1 VSAVP
6 DSDLCTDPAL
16 RDVPEGEGHKILDGR
31 YVLFEVLGRGG
42 MGVVY
47 RAYHL
52 GLGVEVAIKCLDPA
66 LARGDGQLVERLQRE
81 ARAAARVKNLHVVA
95 VQDVSEA
102 SGLHYIVMEYVAG
115 ENARQRVQRKGRLD
129 VNEALT
135 IVLGAAEGLAA
146 AHRAGL
152 VHRDVKP
159 DNILVSSRGEVKVA
173 DLGLAKIANDAGVT
187 VTGVGMGTP
196 KYMPPEQFEDAKQ
209 VGTGADVY
217 ALGATLY
224 FLLVGSDGI
233 TGKTPAE
240 VMRRVC
246 DREFPKVSERVPEV
260 PVALDAFIARCVH
273 KSPGQRPPD
282 GDALRVELATI
293 ARELGP
299 GCPASLADD
308 TAESTLLG
316 LSSVAPP
323 PEQTLVAIQASVA
336 AGELTLAPAAVD
348 TPLSSASALKQPAA
362 RPAAAR
368 ATEPGPPP
376 TGPGQNHSRS
386 AGLLLLVLVAVL
398 AWWFREPLAEF
409 LIEPAPASS
418 GEAPVVI
425 HLTEPEVLG
434 GEWLTSERSVQLL
447 GQVEGAAEQ
456 RVRLELDGVVSEYR
470 LQEDGGFSIAVP
482 LGSDRS
488 HRLGLMADGMS
499 QPLAFVVTQDQTPPA
514 MSLLA
519 PTLERRRVSS
529 ERVDL
534 EVSVVDPHLDLV
546 TWGTRILQLNE
557 AGHWVAK
564 GLSLDREGANT
575 FNVQAADLA
584 GNRSSLEVIIDR
596 DTAGP
601 LVRSV
606 QPPEG
611 AQVFLGTEVE
621 LTVQANEALSAA
633 LLDGRPLTVN
643 GTMARGLMQLPGQ
656 EGEWPLTLQLIDSLD
671 NQTTIAWAY
680 QAVHDRVGPSITVV
694 SPMPAQRRVRTE
706 VFDLRVRVEDAHL
719 SAVTVGERKLQ
730 QDGEGHWV
738 ARGIPLPLEGENVLT
753 VRARDRF
760 DQWSSLALTMVRDT
774 RAPSIVAV
782 DPPPGSRFYGAELAT
797 VTVTVD
803 DKRAAVRWQGEGLPM
818 DGPVATLRLPVP
830 ETQGAWNLELQCC
843 DVAGNCETRTIEYVV
858 VQAPPAHA
866 WQLGQPAPQ
875 IGGFKSVGANAAGY
889 PEYTRSL
896 GGGVT
901 MAFVLLPAGSFT
913 MGSSPGEDGRDGDE
927 GPQRVVTLD
936 AFLMARTECT
946 QRQWRAVMG
955 DNPAEFSRSGLGAPV
970 DHVSWEDIQRFEEK
984 TGLSLPSE
992 AQWEYAARAGT
1003 AGARHGALKS
1013 TAWFEGNSK
1022 ARTHNVATRDSNA
1035 FGLYDMIGNVY
1046 EWCEDPWHWTYT
1058 DAVSDGSAWL
1068 KGDSPERVLRGGAWN
1083 DSADSCRSANRVRN
1097 DPGLRYGNLGFRAA
1111 WPLR

>member
-1 VSAVP
+1 MSAVP

-16 RDVPEGEGHKILDGR
+16 RDVPEGEGHKVLDGR
-31 YVLFEVLGRGG
+31 YVLFEVLGKGG

-47 RAYHL
+47 RACHL

-66 LARGDGQLVERLQRE
+66 LARGDEQLIERLQRE
-81 ARAAARVKNLHVVA
+81 ARAAARVKNRHVVA

-115 ENARQRVQRKGRLD
+115 ENARQRVQRKGRLG

-135 IVLGAAEGLAA
+135 IALGAAEGLAA

-159 DNILVSSRGEVKVA
+159 DNILVSNEGEVKVA
-173 DLGLAKIANDAGVT
+173 DLGLAKIANDTGMT

-260 PVALDAFIARCVH
+260 PSALDVLIARCVH
-273 KSPGQRPPD
+273 KNPAHRPLD
-282 GDALRVELATI
+282 GGALMAELAAI

-299 GCPASLADD
+299 DCPAPLVDD
-308 TAESTLLG
+308 QALPTLLG
-316 LSSVAPP
+316 LSRVALP
-323 PEQTLVAIQASVA
+323 PEQTLMRIQASVA

-348 TPLSSASALKQPAA
+348 GHISSSQALKSPTA
-362 RPAAAR
+362 RPATVESADPAA
-368 ATEPGPPP
+368 TS
-376 TGPGQNHSRS
+376 TGQGQPRSRRVALS
-386 AGLLLLVLVAVL
+386 LLVLLAVL
-398 AWWFREPLAEF
+398 AWWFQEPLVA
-409 LIEPAPASS
+409 LWVDPAPASPV
-418 GEAPVVI
+418 GPPVVI
-425 HLTEPEVLG
+425 HLAEPELLR

-447 GQVEGAAEQ
+447 GKVERAADQ

-470 LQEDGGFSIAVP
+470 LKDDGSFSIAVP
-482 LGSDRS
+482 LEADRS
-488 HRLGLMADGMS
+488 HKLRLIADGVP
-499 QPLAFVVTQDQTPPA
+499 QPLAFVVTHDQTPPT
-514 MSLLA
+514 MRLVA
-519 PTLERRRVSS
+519 PTLERRRVSN

-534 EVSVVDPHLDLV
+534 ELSVDDPHLDLV
-546 TWGTRILQLNE
+546 TWGTRILQLDE

-575 FNVQAADLA
+575 FHVQAVDFAD
-584 GNRSSLEVIIDR
+584 NRSSLEVIIDR

-601 LVRSV
+601 LVRAL
-606 QPPEG
+606 QPPQG
-611 AQVFLGTEVE
+611 ARVFLGAAAE
-621 LTVQANEALSAA
+621 LTVQSNEALSAA
-633 LLDGRPLTVN
+633 FLDGLPLAVN
-643 GTMARGLMQLPGQ
+643 GTMARGLLQLPAQ
-656 EGEWPLTLQLIDSLD
+656 EGEWPLTLQLIDTLD
-671 NQTTIAWAY
+671 NQTTIEWTY
-680 QAVHDRVGPSITVV
+680 LAVRDRTGPSITVV
-694 SPMPAQRRVRTE
+694 SPQPAQRRVSTDA
-706 VFDLRVRVEDAHL
+706 FDLRVRVEDEHL

-730 QDGEGHWV
+730 QDAEGLWV
-738 ARGIPLPLEGENVLT
+738 AKGIPLPLEGENVLT

-760 DQWSSLALTMVRDT
+760 DHGASLALTMVRDT
-774 RAPSIVAV
+774 RAPSILAV
-782 DPPPGSRFYGAELAT
+782 DPQPGSSFYGGEL
-797 VTVTVD
+797 VTVTITVN
-803 DKRAAVRWQGEGLPM
+803 DKRASVRWQGERMPM

-830 ETQGAWNLELQCC
+830 NTPGVLSLELQCC
-843 DVAGNCETRTIEYVV
+843 DVAGNCETRTVDYLVV
-858 VQAPPAHA
+858 EAPPAWS

-875 IGGFKSVGANAAGY
+875 LDGFKSLGLNGAGY
-889 PEYTRSL
+889 PEYARSL

-955 DNPAEFSRSGLGAPV
+955 DNPSEFTRSGLGAPV
-970 DHVSWEDIQRFEEK
+970 DHVSWEDVQRFEMK

-992 AQWEYAARAGT
+992 AQWEYAARAGSK
-1003 AGARHGALKS
+1003 GARHGALKS
-1013 TAWFEGNSK
+1013 IAWFEGNSQAK
-1022 ARTHNVATRDSNA
+1022 TRTAATREPNA
-1035 FGLYDMIGNVY
+1035 FGLHDMIGNVY
-1046 EWCEDPWHWTYT
+1046 EWCEDPWHWTYA
-1058 DAVSDGSAWL
+1058 DAVSDGSTWL
-1068 KGDSPERVLRGGAWN
+1068 GGDSPERVLRGGAWN
-1083 DSADSCRSANRVRN
+1083 DAADSCRSANRVRN

-1111 WPLR
+1111 WRLR